1 LSKWVKTL
9 LQAFKEGLRAVFSQ
23 SEGTIMRTKHLI
35 NLLADVQVEKV
46 STAFMY
52 LYGIEDEHK
61 LEIAGIA
68 AQLSSLEVQLNNSI
82 EVAGHSFLL
91 NHYAASNLVKALN
104 KKGFR
109 LELTEEDKLSGLL
122 VQILTS
128 GKVEPFVADF
138 VYHMIHKGYGQTLSA
153 AEIKALNAALALIED
168 KLDL

>member
-1 LSKWVKTL
+1 M
-9 LQAFKEGLRAVFSQ
+9 FSQ

-35 NLLADVQVEKV
+35 NLLADVQVEK
-46 STAFMY
+46 STANTAIQY
-52 LYGIEDEHK
+52 LGGLKYEHM

-68 AQLSSLEVQLNNSI
+68 AQLSALEVQLNNSI

-91 NHYAASNLVKALN
+91 NHYAANNLVKALN

-109 LELTEEDKLSGLL
+109 FELTEEDKLSGLL

-128 GKVEPFVADF
+128 GQVEPFVADF
-138 VYHMIHKGYGQTLSA
+138 IYHTIHKGYGQVLSA
-153 AEIKALNAALALIED
+153 AEIQALNSALVLIED